1 MRTPSTIGLSR
12 REFLSKSLLAGTAV
26 YLGLGSDN
34 CLATIEPPPE
44 TTRLRMLKWPTA
56 CWVPQYVAEPLLREE
71 GFTDISYV
79 EGQGKYVKVLSSGEI
94 DINLSFSA
102 VEIFLLD
109 KFGHNVKII
118 SGLHPGCYALIGSER
133 IRSVRD
139 LKGKTVWAGSNKG
152 GGPHTFFSAI
162 VAYIGLNP
170 IKDINYA
177 WIPKSEA
184 IEMFKQGK
192 LDAFMSFP
200 PEPQELMDKNIGKVL
215 VDTNV
220 DRPWSQ
226 YFCCIV
232 SGNKNFIE
240 NNPVATKRALR
251 AILKGNDLVAKKPE
265 LAADALI
272 ERQIRKE
279 SERKYIIQALKD
291 TPYNRWREYNPEDT
305 IRFYAL
311 RLREIGMIKSSPEE
325 FIAKNTDW
333 SFVQSLKNE
342 LGMAW

>member
-1 MRTPSTIGLSR
+1 MRIMMQHGLSR
-12 REFLSKSLLAGTAV
+12 REFISRSVMAGTAF
-26 YLGLGSDN
+26 YLGLGNRNS
-34 CLATIEPPPE
+34 LASIEPPPE

-79 EGQGKYVKVLSSGEI
+79 AGQGKYVKVLSSGEI

-102 VEIFLLD
+102 VEIFMLD
-109 KFGHNVKII
+109 KFGHNVKIL

-133 IRSVRD
+133 IESVRD
-139 LKGKTVWAGSNKG
+139 LKGKIVWAGSNKG

-162 VAYIGLNP
+162 VAYIGLDP
-170 IKDINYA
+170 QKDIQYV

-192 LDAFMSFP
+192 IDAFMSFP
-200 PEPQELMDKNIGKVL
+200 PEPQELMDKKIGKVL

-226 YFCCIV
+226 YFCCII
-232 SGNKNFIE
+232 SGNRDFITK
-240 NNPVATKRALR
+240 NPVATKRAIR
-251 AILKGNDLVAKKPE
+251 ALLKANDLVARNPE
-265 LAADALI
+265 NAADELI
-272 ERQIRKE
+272 KRKIRDE
-279 SERKYIIQALKD
+279 SERKYIVQALKD
-291 TPYNRWREYNPEDT
+291 TPYDRWREYNPEDT
-305 IRFYAL
+305 IRFYSL

-325 FIAKNTDW
+325 FMAKYTDW
-333 SFVQSLKNE
+333 SFINSLKNE